1 MNHALRPVLL
11 AVADFGV
18 GGLLY
23 QQVSEF
29 LGVVL
34 VIAGMLILGR
44 VLYQA
49 LIHGGSV
56 LWRRIQR
63 ASVSRT

>member
-23 QQVSEF
+23 QQVSSA

-34 VIAGMLILGR
+34 VIAGMLILCR
-44 VLYQA
+44 VVYQA

-56 LWRRIQR
+56 LWRTVQR
-63 ASVSRT
+63 ASLSRT

>member
-1 MNHALRPVLL
+1 MNHAIRPVLL
-11 AVADFGV
+11 AAADLGV

-23 QQVSEF
+23 QQVSAG

-34 VIAGMLILGR
+34 VIAGMLILCR
-44 VLYQA
+44 VVYQA
-49 LIHGGSV
+49 LSHGGSV

-63 ASVSRT
+63 ASVSIT